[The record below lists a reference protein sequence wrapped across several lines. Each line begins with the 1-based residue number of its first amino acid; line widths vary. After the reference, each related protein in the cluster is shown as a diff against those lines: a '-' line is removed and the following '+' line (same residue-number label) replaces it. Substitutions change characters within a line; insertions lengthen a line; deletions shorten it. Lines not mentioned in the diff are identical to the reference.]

1 MYSNFIHR
9 FLASKK
15 TMESLLERQR
25 AFHEDIERL
34 EQAIA
39 DRLAQDNTKI
49 KDRLSQEHDVA
60 KFLDRIAEQSKKL
73 LDIYTN
79 KDKTQNTN
87 ETLTESGSEFE
98 EFYRQLKEI
107 KDFHRRYPNE
117 KVENFEE
124 LYKRKPEDEDEIS
137 KIFSGEENYGRFFDL
152 NVLHE
157 QWLNLKGVKY
167 ISYTKYLDFYDKFS
181 SIHPRIKNENYFK
194 YLINLESYLESFYK
208 RINPLEDHD
217 KIISAIDADF
227 EKEWSSGKLLEST
240 VPMVNTGLI
249 SEDVFCDACNKNYS
263 KKTVYDAHLTSKKH
277 KKAEEARKN
286 MKLDDKKEDN
296 TLNQSQN
303 PIKIDLLKKRVLSKK
318 EYFIQRFS
326 SLLNSE
332 REATKRNVVR
342 KQTLTDRERQAELE
356 AAENEETII
365 EETKDDDK
373 IWNPLKLPLGWDGK
387 PIPYWLWKL
396 HGLGVEYPC
405 EICGNFIY
413 MGRKAFDKHFMEW
426 RHVHGLRCLGI
437 QNSILFKEITSIDD
451 ALALWEKLKSDK
463 KNSDRLLES
472 TIEMED
478 DQGNVMS
485 EKVYND
491 LKNQGLL

>member
-1 MYSNFIHR
+1 
-9 FLASKK
+9 
-15 TMESLLERQR
+15 MESLLERQR
-25 AFHEDIERL
+25 ALHEDIERL

-39 DRLAQDNTKI
+39 DRLAQDNKKI

-79 KDKTQNTN
+79 EDKTQLLN
-87 ETLTESGSEFE
+87 ETLTTSGSEFE
-98 EFYRQLKEI
+98 EFYRQLREI

-124 LYKRKPEDEDEIS
+124 LYKKSPEEDEIS

-194 YLINLESYLESFYK
+194 YLVNLESYLESFYK
-208 RINPLEDHD
+208 RINPLEDHN
-217 KIISAIDADF
+217 KIISGIEADF
-227 EKEWSSGKLLEST
+227 EKEWNSGKLLELI

-249 SEDVFCDACNKNYS
+249 SEDIFCDACNKNYS

-277 KKAEEARKN
+277 KKAEQAKKN
-286 MKLDDKKEDN
+286 KDKNDEKINNDTNEHHP
-296 TLNQSQN
+296 L
-303 PIKIDLLKKRVLSKK
+303 PKIDLLKKRILVKK
-318 EYFIQRFS
+318 EYFIQRLS

-365 EETKDDDK
+365 EEIKEDDR

-437 QNSILFKEITSIDD
+437 QNSILFKEITGIED

>member
-1 MYSNFIHR
+1 
-9 FLASKK
+9 
-15 TMESLLERQR
+15 MESLLERQR
-25 AFHEDIERL
+25 AYHEDIERL

-39 DRLAQDNTKI
+39 DH
-49 KDRLSQEHDVA
+49 RLSQEHDVA
-60 KFLDRIAEQSKKL
+60 KFLNRIAEQSKKL

-79 KDKTQNTN
+79 KDKTQGAN
-87 ETLTESGSEFE
+87 ETLTSSGSEFE

-107 KDFHRRYPNE
+107 KDFHRKYPNE

-124 LYKRKPEDEDEIS
+124 LYKKRPEEEEGECVYIIYTGGDLIGLEIS
-137 KIFSGEENYGRFFDL
+137 KIFSGEESYGRFLDL
-152 NVLHE
+152 NILHE

-181 SIHPRIKNENYFK
+181 SINSRIKNENYFK
-194 YLINLESYLESFYK
+194 YLLNLESYLESFYK
-208 RINPLEDHD
+208 RINPLQDHD
-217 KIISAIDADF
+217 KIISTIDSDF
-227 EKEWSSGKLLEST
+227 EKEWNSGKLLESI
-240 VPMVNTGLI
+240 VPTVNTGLI
-249 SEDVFCDACNKNYS
+249 GEEIFCDACNKIYS

-277 KKAEEARKN
+277 QKLEKARKE
-286 MKLDDKKEDN
+286 M
-296 TLNQSQN
+296 NQGNEVSNNGFNEIQKH
-303 PIKIDLLKKRVLSKK
+303 PKIDLLKKHVLAKK

-326 SLLNSE
+326 TLLSAE

-365 EETKDDDK
+365 EETKEEDR

-437 QNSILFKEITSIDD
+437 QNSVLFKEITSIDD

-463 KNSDRLLES
+463 KNNDRLLES